1 MYDFRFQ
8 QKIDT
13 LKIGIMDPFYR
24 QKIRN
29 QNRHFDIYQK
39 KYESSEF
46 SLKNLIKICLQNY
59 FPNVGWRWI
68 GAGHHAH
75 VWTLIIITMT
85 LELGLWEAWEIRDL
99 LRTIYNTADCLN
111 KLEGF
116 VCTDVN
122 AGRVKGAFLIDAF
135 AQLALAREHIACILL
150 QCVTVVNDYA
160 FLVSIPF
167 VDYGLGVFNKDTS
180 HEEEELPGVP
190 GKQKKSK
197 REDLKGNDL
206 LKHLFF
212 RKNDIYHFF
221 SDIIISYIV
230 GPRDD
235 RLVTKD
241 MPQITIMLFMY
252 IAGVDSDPFYSSLET
267 VTQDAL
273 EFYIDPSE
281 NLKKISKDSTVI
293 CHEICEILDGIAHGK
308 FDIGNFSN
316 DKG

>member
-1 MYDFRFQ
+1 M
-8 QKIDT
+8 
-13 LKIGIMDPFYR
+13 
-24 QKIRN
+24 
-29 QNRHFDIYQK
+29 
-39 KYESSEF
+39 
-46 SLKNLIKICLQNY
+46 
-59 FPNVGWRWI
+59 
-68 GAGHHAH
+68 
-75 VWTLIIITMT
+75 
-85 LELGLWEAWEIRDL
+85 
-99 LRTIYNTADCLN
+99 
-111 KLEGF
+111 
-116 VCTDVN
+116 
-122 AGRVKGAFLIDAF
+122 
-135 AQLALAREHIACILL
+135 ARELVACVLV

-167 VDYGLGVFNKDTS
+167 VDYGLGEFNKDIS
-180 HEEEELPGVP
+180 NEEEELNGAS
-190 GKQKKSK
+190 GKPRKVKQ
-197 REDLKGNDL
+197 EELKHNDF

-235 RLVTKD
+235 RLLSKD
-241 MPQITIMLFMY
+241 MPQITILLFMY

-281 NLKKISKDSTVI
+281 NLKKISKDCTVI
-293 CHEICEILDGIAHGK
+293 CDEICEILDGLAHGK